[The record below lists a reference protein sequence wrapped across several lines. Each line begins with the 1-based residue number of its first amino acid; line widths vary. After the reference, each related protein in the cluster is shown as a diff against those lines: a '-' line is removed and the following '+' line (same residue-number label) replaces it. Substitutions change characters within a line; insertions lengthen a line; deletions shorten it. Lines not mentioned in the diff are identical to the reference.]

1 MEYMAI
7 LCGGDGSRLWP
18 FSRRERPKQFLDLMG
33 CGMTLLQLTAERALG
48 MLPQSQVFA
57 VTTAPYAGIVAEQ
70 LPEFAP
76 GNLLVEPTMRNTAPA
91 VLWVARHI
99 AAEDPE
105 GVVAILPSDHI
116 VLRQKE
122 FVNMMQGAFSFVK
135 ERGGILCIG
144 TDPKSA
150 STAHRYIQMG
160 NPVAAPEGSE
170 PDNASRNTY
179 EVAAFT
185 GKPDA
190 EMAGIFYDCGEFL
203 WNTGI
208 MVFSAKDLCEIYR
221 HHAPDLWELSE
232 TCVDS
237 YRTPGKE
244 EALIRAYSEAR
255 SVTVDSILET
265 VPDIYVRRADI
276 GWSDLGSW
284 NALYEMS
291 PKTAEGNVT
300 QNSLVYIR
308 NCDGTL
314 FATGGD
320 KLIVAAG
327 LHDFVVAD
335 NGNSLLIC
343 PRELEG
349 EMRAAVKS
357 VKTIYGERF
366 V

>member
-33 CGMTLLQLTAERALG
+33 CGMTLLQLTAERAMG
-48 MLPQSQVFA
+48 MLPHSRVLA

-70 LPEFAP
+70 LPELAP
-76 GNLLVEPTMRNTAPA
+76 GNMLVEPVMRNTAPA

-105 GVVAILPSDHI
+105 GIVAVLPSDHI

-122 FVNMMQGAFSFVK
+122 FADMMKGAFDFVK
-135 ERGGILCIG
+135 DRGGILCIG

-160 NPVAAPEGSE
+160 RPVS
-170 PDNASRNTY
+170 PDNDTEPANADRNTY

-190 EMAGIFYDCGEFL
+190 EMARVFYDCGEFL

-208 MVFSAKDLCEIYR
+208 MVFSVKDLCQVYR
-221 HHAPDLWELSE
+221 HYAPDLWELSE
-232 TCVDS
+232 SCVKS
-237 YRTPGKE
+237 YSTSDEE
-244 EALIRAYSEAR
+244 EALVRAYSEAR
-255 SVTVDSILET
+255 SITVDSILEN

-300 QNSLVYIR
+300 RHSLVYTKD
-308 NCDGTL
+308 CYGTL

-343 PRELEG
+343 PRQLEG
-349 EMRAAVKS
+349 EMRAAIKS